1 MTEQNIHLLWDEEID
16 ALVLDSVIAV
26 LDNMES
32 YQQHQGGRV
41 ELSETIELFRTHLLT
56 SGLES
61 IVNNDIRHNEIEAQ
75 EELPLFVEDETEND
89 GYDSLSVELP
99 DSEPGVLDPFS
110 YVEFTEEEDDEA
122 DNEEERL
129 AEEIRI
135 AEEEAW
141 QENAERDAEA
151 LRIAEEEAWQE
162 NAEREAEAL
171 RIAEEEAARL
181 AEEIRIAEEEAWIE
195 YAEREDER
203 IRLAEEAALA
213 AYEAEIAE
221 RANRPSPRS
230 ILAHA
235 KSLESE

>member
-16 ALVLDSVIAV
+16 ALVLESVIAV
-26 LDNMES
+26 LDNMEA
-32 YQQHQGGRV
+32 YQEHQGGRA

-56 SGLES
+56 NGLDS
-61 IVNNDIRHNEIEAQ
+61 IVNNDVRHTEVEAQ
-75 EELPLFVEDETEND
+75 EELPLFVEDEAEND
-89 GYDSLSVELP
+89 GYDSLEVELP
-99 DSEPGVLDPFS
+99 DSEPGALDPFS
-110 YVEFTEEEDDEA
+110 YVEFDEEEDSEA
-122 DNEEERL
+122 ERL
-129 AEEIRI
+129 AEEIRV

-151 LRIAEEEAWQE
+151 LRIAEEEAWRE
-162 NAEREAEAL
+162 NAERDAEAL
-171 RIAEEEAARL
+171 RIAEEEAVRL

-195 YAEREDER
+195 YEEREEER
-203 IRLAEEAALA
+203 LRLAEEAALA
-213 AYEAEIAE
+213 AYEAEAAE